1 MKTHIIMTYV
11 MGAALTVSTQTMA
24 QQRVEVNGHIDVV
37 SNYVWLGMDQNT
49 GFSVQPALG
58 LAAQRLL
65 AGANSAIELRAKRL

>member
-1 MKTHIIMTYV
+1 MKTHIIMAYV

-37 SNYVWLGMDQNT
+37 SDYVWRGMDQNY

-58 LAAQRLL
+58 LAYKF
-65 AGANSAIELRAKRL
+65 AGRGKLGDRTQS